1 MSLIDR
7 GDYSIYG
14 VKKVK
19 SVSSFIKMHAL
30 KSAKSRS
37 VIMKADST
45 TLLNFIK
52 DNQKNQFVIPIYQRL
67 YSWEKEQCKE
77 LWDDIIKIGGDDKMD
92 GHFIG
97 SILYMLD
104 SITHSNNTL
113 LIIDGQQRLTT
124 ITLLLTALRDHLNDE
139 DEFLKKFSYQKIE
152 NDYLINSDKDGD
164 KKFRLILSESDKDT
178 LLYLI
183 DKDRRKPSELSSKIV
198 ENFKLFEEWV
208 SKNTNK
214 LETIFKGLDKLMIVE
229 IALEKGKDDPQ
240 LIFESMN
247 SKGIELTQTDL
258 IRNYIVM
265 ETEIEKQEGF
275 YNKYWGAMEEE
286 FKQNKKWF
294 DRFVRH
300 YLTIKTREIPNVNK
314 VYAALKDY
322 WQKEGIGIEDL
333 LKDLQKYCGYFCQ
346 IVFKKEADKDLN
358 KALGFLVDLEMDVI
372 YPLLLELYSDYK
384 GGVLS
389 KADFI
394 PIIALIE
401 SYICRR
407 AVCGLGTNSLNKV
420 FPSFTRY
427 IQKDEYFKSLKAHFG
442 YLTEQQRFPNND
454 EFKDRFITIN
464 FYKFQKNGYF
474 FERLENFDTKEPVN
488 TKGLTVEHIMPQTLT
503 EDTEDTEEWKRDL
516 GENFQEIHDKY
527 LHTIGNLTL
536 TGYNPEY
543 SNKSFQEKQGMEK
556 GFKDSPLRLNQ
567 DLKDLES
574 FGEEEIKK
582 RANDL
587 VDLALKIWT
596 YPKLDAETLEKYKP
610 KKDKKEKKVYD
621 LSSYKFGSH
630 SRELFDIL
638 SKKIKALDE
647 RITENFNQDY
657 ISYKFGKNFVD
668 IVVQSK
674 DLKLY
679 LNMKFNELQ
688 DEKNLARDM
697 TNKGH
702 LGNGNI
708 EVKLET
714 KENIPYC
721 LGLIKQAL
729 EKQMGGRN
737 RQ

>member
-1 MSLIDR
+1 MEA
-7 GDYSIYG
+7 Y
-14 VKKVK
+14 
-19 SVSSFIKMHAL
+19 A
-30 KSAKSRS
+30 
-37 VIMKADST
+37 T
-45 TLLNFIK
+45 TLLKFIK

-67 YSWEKEQCKE
+67 YSWEKEQCKQ
-77 LWDDIIKIGGDDKMD
+77 LWDDIIKIGGNDKMN

-97 SILYMLD
+97 SILYVLD
-104 SITHSNNTL
+104 GIKHSNNAL

-124 ITLLLTALRDHLNDE
+124 ITLLFIALRNHLSDE
-139 DEFLKKFSYQKIE
+139 VKRKEIE
-152 NDYLINSDKDGD
+152 SYLINSDKDGD

-178 LLYLI
+178 LLSLI
-183 DKDRRKPSELSSKIV
+183 DKNKRKPSEPSVKIV
-198 ENFKLFEEWV
+198 ENFELFKKWISE
-208 SKNTNK
+208 NTDK
-214 LETIFKGLDKLMIVE
+214 LETILKGLEKLMIVE
-229 IALEKGKDDPQ
+229 IALTKKEDDPQ

-265 ETEIEKQEGF
+265 ETEVGKQEDF
-275 YNKYWGAMEEE
+275 YNQYWRAMEED
-286 FKQNKKWF
+286 FKQNETLFNK
-294 DRFVRH
+294 FVRH
-300 YLTIKTREIPNVNK
+300 YLTIKTREIPKLNK
-314 VYAALKDY
+314 VYVDLKDY
-322 WQKEGIGIEDL
+322 QQKEGIEIEDL

-372 YPLLLELYSDYK
+372 YPLLLELYSDYSN
-384 GGVLS
+384 GVLS
-389 KADFI
+389 KDDFRHS
-394 PIIALIE
+394 IALIE
-401 SYICRR
+401 SYLFRR

-420 FPSFTRY
+420 FPSFTKH

-442 YLTEQQRFPNND
+442 YLTNNQRFPNND
-454 EFKDRFITIN
+454 EFKNLFITID
-464 FYKFQKNGYF
+464 FYKKFKKKTKCF
-474 FERLENFDTKEPVN
+474 LERLENFGDTKESVN
-488 TKGLTVEHIMPQTLT
+488 TKGLTTEHIMPQKL
-503 EDTEDTEEWKRDL
+503 EEEWERDL

-567 DLKDLES
+567 GLRDLKS

-587 VDLALKIWT
+587 ADWALKIWT
-596 YPKLDAETLEKYKP
+596 YPNLDAETLEKYKP

-621 LSSYKFGSH
+621 LNSYKFSSH

-638 SKKIKALDE
+638 SKEIKALDE
-647 RITENFNQDY
+647 KIVENFNQDY
-657 ISYKFGKNFVD
+657 ISYKFSKNFVD
-668 IVVQSK
+668 IVVQTEN
-674 DLKLY
+674 LKLY

-702 LGNGNI
+702 LGNGDI

>member
-1 MSLIDR
+1 ME
-7 GDYSIYG
+7 
-14 VKKVK
+14 
-19 SVSSFIKMHAL
+19 
-30 KSAKSRS
+30 
-37 VIMKADST
+37 ADAT
-45 TLLNFIK
+45 TLLNFIRES
-52 DNQKNQFVIPIYQRL
+52 QTNQFVIPIYQRV
-67 YSWEKEQCKE
+67 YSWGKEQCE
-77 LWDDIIKIGGDDKMD
+77 QLWDDIIKIGGNDKMN

-97 SILYMLD
+97 SILYVQVD
-104 SITHSNNTL
+104 TTHSSPL

-124 ITLLLTALRDHLNDE
+124 ITLLFIALRNHSSDE
-139 DEFLKKFSYQKIE
+139 VKRKEKEIE
-152 NDYLINSDKDGD
+152 SYLINSDKDGD

-178 LLYLI
+178 LLSLI
-183 DKDRRKPSELSSKIV
+183 DKNKRKPSEPSSKIM
-198 ENFKLFEEWV
+198 ENFKLFEEWIR
-208 SKNTNK
+208 KNTDK
-214 LETIFKGLDKLMIVE
+214 LETIFKGLGKLMIVW
-229 IALEKGKDDPQ
+229 IALKKEKDDPQ

-265 ETEIEKQEGF
+265 ETEVKKQEDF
-275 YNKYWGAMEEE
+275 YNKYWRAMEEE

-300 YLTIKTREIPNVNK
+300 YLTIKTREIPNINK
-314 VYAALKDY
+314 VYVALKDY
-322 WQKEGIGIEDL
+322 RQKEGIGIEDL
-333 LKDLQKYCGYFCQ
+333 LKDLQKYCRYFCR
-346 IVFKKEADKDLN
+346 IVFKKEANKDLN

-384 GGVLS
+384 DGVLS
-389 KADFI
+389 KQDFI
-394 PIIALIE
+394 SIIYLTE

-407 AVCGLGTNSLNKV
+407 AVCRLGTNSLNKV
-420 FPSFTRY
+420 FPSFTKH
-427 IQKDEYFKSLKAHFG
+427 IQKDEYFKSLKVHFG
-442 YLTEQQRFPNND
+442 SLTNNQRFPDDD
-454 EFKDRFITIN
+454 EFKNLFITIN
-464 FYKFQKNGYF
+464 FYNLKEKFREYL
-474 FERLENFDTKEPVN
+474 FERLENFDTKEPIN
-488 TKGLTVEHIMPQTLT
+488 TKGLTTEHIMPQKL
-503 EDTEDTEEWKRDL
+503 EEEWERDL
-516 GENFQEIHDKY
+516 GQDHERIHTQY

-536 TGYNPEY
+536 TGYNSKY
-543 SNKSFQEKQGMEK
+543 RNKSFQEKRDMEK

-567 DLKDLES
+567 GLRDLES

-587 VDLALKIWT
+587 ADLALKIWT

-610 KKDKKEKKVYD
+610 KKDKKENKVYD

-638 SKKIKALDE
+638 RKGIKALDE
-647 RITENFNQDY
+647 KIVENFNQDY
-657 ISYKFGKNFVD
+657 ISYKFSKNFVD
-668 IVVQSK
+668 IVVQTK

-688 DEKNLARDM
+688 DEKNLAKKA
-697 TNKGH
+697 KGNY
-702 LGNGNI
+702 GNGNI

-737 RQ
+737 R

>member
-1 MSLIDR
+1 ME
-7 GDYSIYG
+7 
-14 VKKVK
+14 
-19 SVSSFIKMHAL
+19 
-30 KSAKSRS
+30 AK
-37 VIMKADST
+37 AT
-45 TLLNFIK
+45 TLLRFFEE
-52 DNQKNQFVIPIYQRL
+52 NQNNQFVIPIYQRL
-67 YSWEKEQCKE
+67 YSWEKEQCE
-77 LWDDIIKIGGDDKMD
+77 QLWDDIIKIGGNDKMN

-97 SILYMLD
+97 SILYVLNR
-104 SITHSNNTL
+104 ITHSNNAL

-124 ITLLLTALRDHLNDE
+124 ITLLLTALRNHLSDKVKRKE
-139 DEFLKKFSYQKIE
+139 IE
-152 NDYLINSDKDGD
+152 NHYLINSDKDGD

-183 DKDRRKPSELSSKIV
+183 DKDRRKPSEPSSKIV
-198 ENFKLFEEWV
+198 ENFKLFEEWIR
-208 SKNTNK
+208 KNTDK
-214 LETIFKGLDKLMIVE
+214 LETIFKGLEKLMIVE
-229 IALEKGKDDPQ
+229 IALEKEKDDPQ

-258 IRNYIVM
+258 IRNYIIM
-265 ETEIEKQEGF
+265 ETEAEKQESF
-275 YNKYWGAMEEE
+275 YNKYWRAMEED
-286 FKQNKKWF
+286 FKPNEKWF

-300 YLTIKTREIPNVNK
+300 YLTIKTREIPNINK
-314 VYAALKDY
+314 VYAGFKDY
-322 WQKEGIGIEDL
+322 QQKERIGIEDL

-372 YPLLLELYSDYK
+372 YPLLLELYSDYSD
-384 GGVLS
+384 GVLS
-389 KADFI
+389 KDDFRCS
-394 PIIALIE
+394 IALIE

-420 FPSFTRY
+420 FPSFTKH
-427 IQKDEYFKSLKAHFG
+427 IQKDEYFKSLEAHFS
-442 YLTEQQRFPNND
+442 YLTEKQRFPNND
-454 EFKDRFITIN
+454 EFRNLFITID
-464 FYKFQKNGYF
+464 FYKFKKREYF
-474 FERLENFDTKEPVN
+474 LERLENFDTKEPVD
-488 TKGLTVEHIMPQTLT
+488 TQKCTTEHIMPQKLT
-503 EDTEDTEEWKRDL
+503 KKEWERDL

-536 TGYNPEY
+536 TGYNDKY

-556 GFKDSPLRLNQ
+556 GFKDSPLRLNWG
-567 DLKDLES
+567 LRDLES

-587 VDLALKIWT
+587 ADLALKIWT
-596 YPKLDAETLEKYKP
+596 YPKLNAETLEKYKP

-621 LSSYKFGSH
+621 LNSYKFGSH

-638 SKKIKALDE
+638 SKEIKALDE
-647 RITENFNQDY
+647 KIAEKFNQDY
-657 ISYKFGKNFVD
+657 ISYKFSKNFVD
-668 IVVQSK
+668 IVVQTK

-702 LGNGNI
+702 LGNGDI

>member
-1 MSLIDR
+1 M
-7 GDYSIYG
+7 
-14 VKKVK
+14 
-19 SVSSFIKMHAL
+19 
-30 KSAKSRS
+30 
-37 VIMKADST
+37 
-45 TLLNFIK
+45 
-52 DNQKNQFVIPIYQRL
+52 
-67 YSWEKEQCKE
+67 
-77 LWDDIIKIGGDDKMD
+77 WDDIIKVGGDDKMD

-97 SILYMLD
+97 SILYVLD
-104 SITHSNNTL
+104 GITHSDNTL

-124 ITLLLTALRDHLNDE
+124 ITLLFIALRNHLSDEVKRKEIEDH
-139 DEFLKKFSYQKIE
+139 
-152 NDYLINSDKDGD
+152 YLINSGKDGD

-183 DKDRRKPSELSSKIV
+183 DKDRRKPSEPSLKIV
-198 ENFKLFEEWV
+198 ENFKLFEEWIR
-208 SKNTNK
+208 KNTDK
-214 LETIFKGLDKLMIVE
+214 LETIFKGLEKLMIVE

-247 SKGIELTQTDL
+247 SKGMELAQTDL

-265 ETEIEKQEGF
+265 EIEIEKQEGF
-275 YNKYWGAMEEE
+275 YNKYWRAIEEE

-300 YLTIKTREIPNVNK
+300 YLTIKIRDIPNINK
-314 VYAALKDY
+314 VYVALKDY
-322 WQKEGIGIEDL
+322 RQKEGIGIENL

-346 IVFKKEADKDLN
+346 IVSKKEADKDLN

-372 YPLLLELYSDYK
+372 YPLLLELYSDYSD
-384 GGVLS
+384 GVLS

-394 PIIALIE
+394 PIITLIE

-407 AVCGLGTNSLNKV
+407 AVCGIPPNGLNK
-420 FPSFTRY
+420 FFASFTKH

-442 YLTEQQRFPNND
+442 YLTEKQRFPNND
-454 EFKDRFITIN
+454 EFKDRFITID
-464 FYKFQKNGYF
+464 FYNFQKREYF
-474 FERLENFDTKEPVN
+474 FERLENFDRKERVY
-488 TKGLTVEHIMPQTLT
+488 THEYTTEHIMPQHL
-503 EDTEDTEEWKRDL
+503 TEEWERDL
-516 GENFQEIHDKY
+516 GENFQEIHNKY

-536 TGYNPEY
+536 TGYNNEY
-543 SNKSFQEKQGMEK
+543 NNKFFQEKQGMEK

-567 DLKDLES
+567 GLRDLES

-582 RANDL
+582 RANNLADW
-587 VDLALKIWT
+587 ALKIWT
-596 YPKLDAETLEKYKP
+596 YPNLDAETLEKYKP
-610 KKDKKEKKVYD
+610 KKENKPKKEKKVYD
-621 LSSYKFGSH
+621 LNSYNFGSN

-638 SKKIKALDE
+638 SKEIKALDE
-647 RITENFNQDY
+647 RITEKFNQDY
-657 ISYKFGKNFVD
+657 ISYIFDKNFVD
-668 IVVQSK
+668 IVVQTK

-702 LGNGNI
+702 LGNGDI

>member
-1 MSLIDR
+1 MEA
-7 GDYSIYG
+7 Y
-14 VKKVK
+14 
-19 SVSSFIKMHAL
+19 A
-30 KSAKSRS
+30 
-37 VIMKADST
+37 T

-52 DNQKNQFVIPIYQRL
+52 DNQKNQLVIPIYQRL
-67 YSWEKEQCKE
+67 YSWEKEQCKQ
-77 LWDDIIKIGGDDKMD
+77 LWDDIIKIGGNDKMD

-97 SILYMLD
+97 SILYVLD
-104 SITHSNNTL
+104 RITHSNNAL

-124 ITLLLTALRDHLNDE
+124 ITLLLIALRDHLSDE
-139 DEFLKKFSYQKIE
+139 VKRKEIE
-152 NDYLINSDKDGD
+152 DHYLINSDKDSD

-178 LLYLI
+178 LLSLI
-183 DKDRRKPSELSSKIV
+183 DKDRRKPSEPSSKIV

-208 SKNTNK
+208 SNTDK

-247 SKGIELTQTDL
+247 SKGIELAQTDL

-275 YNKYWGAMEEE
+275 YNKYWRAMEEE
-286 FKQNKKWF
+286 FKQNEKQNKKLF

-300 YLTIKTREIPNVNK
+300 YLTIKTRIHNINK

-322 WQKEGIGIEDL
+322 RQKEGIGIEDL

-358 KALGFLVDLEMDVI
+358 KALGFLVDLKMDVI
-372 YPLLLELYSDYK
+372 YPLLLELYSDYSD
-384 GGVLS
+384 GVLS
-389 KADFI
+389 KDDFI

-407 AVCGLGTNSLNKV
+407 AVCGIPPNGLNK
-420 FPSFTRY
+420 FFASFTRY

-442 YLTEQQRFPNND
+442 YLTEKQRFPNND
-454 EFKDRFITIN
+454 EFKNLFIKID
-464 FYKFQKNGYF
+464 FYNFQKKKYF

-488 TKGLTVEHIMPQTLT
+488 TQECTIEHIMPQTL
-503 EDTEDTEEWKRDL
+503 TEEWKRDL

-536 TGYNPEY
+536 TGYNSEY
-543 SNKSFQEKQGMEK
+543 SNKSFQEKRCMEG

-567 DLKDLES
+567 GLRDLES
-574 FGEEEIKK
+574 FGEEGVKK

-621 LSSYKFGSH
+621 LNSYKFGSH

-638 SKKIKALDE
+638 SKEIKALDE
-647 RITENFNQDY
+647 KIVEKFNQDY
-657 ISYKFGKNFVD
+657 ISYKFNKNFVN
-668 IVVQSK
+668 IVVQTK

-702 LGNGNI
+702 SGNGDI

-721 LGLIKQAL
+721 LRLIKQAL

>member
-1 MSLIDR
+1 MEA
-7 GDYSIYG
+7 Y
-14 VKKVK
+14 
-19 SVSSFIKMHAL
+19 A
-30 KSAKSRS
+30 
-37 VIMKADST
+37 T

-52 DNQKNQFVIPIYQRL
+52 VNQKNQLVIPIYQRL
-67 YSWEKEQCKE
+67 YSWEKEQCKQ
-77 LWDDIIKIGGDDKMD
+77 LWDDIVKTGGSDQIE

-97 SILYMLD
+97 SILYVLD
-104 SITHSNNTL
+104 GITHSNNAL

-124 ITLLLTALRDHLNDE
+124 ITLLLTALRDHWSDKRKE
-139 DEFLKKFSYQKIE
+139 IE
-152 NDYLINSDKDGD
+152 NHYLINSNKDGD
-164 KKFRLILSESDKDT
+164 EKFRLILSESDKDT
-178 LLYLI
+178 LLSLI
-183 DKDRRKPSELSSKIV
+183 DKDRRKPSEPSLKIV
-198 ENFKLFEEWV
+198 ENFKLFEEWIR
-208 SKNTNK
+208 KNTNQ
-214 LETIFKGLDKLMIVE
+214 LETIFKGLDKLMIVV

-265 ETEIEKQEGF
+265 ETETEKQESF
-275 YNKYWGAMEEE
+275 YNKYWRAMEED
-286 FKQNKKWF
+286 FKQNKKLF

-300 YLTIKTREIPNVNK
+300 YLTIKTKTPNTNK
-314 VYAALKDY
+314 VYVAFKDY
-322 WQKEGIGIEDL
+322 RQKEGIGIEDL

-346 IVFKKEADKDLN
+346 IVFKKETDKDLN
-358 KALGFLVDLEMDVI
+358 KALGFLVDLEMDVV

-401 SYICRR
+401 SYICKR

-420 FPSFTRY
+420 FPSFTKH
-427 IQKDEYFKSLKAHFG
+427 IQKDEYFKSLKVHFG
-442 YLTEQQRFPNND
+442 YLTEKQRFPNND
-454 EFKDRFITIN
+454 EFKDCFITID
-464 FYKFQKNGYF
+464 FYNLKEKKYF
-474 FERLENFDTKEPVN
+474 FERLENDTKEPVN
-488 TKGLTVEHIMPQTLT
+488 TKECTIEHIMPQTL
-503 EDTEDTEEWKRDL
+503 TEEWKRDL
-516 GENFQEIHDKY
+516 GENFQAIYDKY

-543 SNKSFQEKQGMEK
+543 SNRSFQEKQGMEK
-556 GFKDSPLRLNQ
+556 GFKNSPLRLNQ
-567 DLKDLES
+567 GLRGLES
-574 FGEEEIKK
+574 FGEKEIEK

-587 VDLALKIWT
+587 ADLALKIWT
-596 YPKLDAETLEKYKP
+596 YPNLDAETQKYEP

-621 LSSYKFGSH
+621 LSSYKFGSN

-638 SKKIKALDE
+638 SKEIKALDE
-647 RITENFNQDY
+647 RITESFMKAY
-657 ISYKFGKNFVD
+657 IAYKFKTNFVD
-668 IVVQSK
+668 IVVQTK

-688 DEKNLARDM
+688 DEKNLASDA

-702 LGNGNI
+702 SGNGDI
-708 EVKLET
+708 EVKLEI

-737 RQ
+737 KQ

>member
-1 MSLIDR
+1 
-7 GDYSIYG
+7 
-14 VKKVK
+14 
-19 SVSSFIKMHAL
+19 
-30 KSAKSRS
+30 
-37 VIMKADST
+37 
-45 TLLNFIK
+45 
-52 DNQKNQFVIPIYQRL
+52 
-67 YSWEKEQCKE
+67 
-77 LWDDIIKIGGDDKMD
+77 MD

-97 SILYMLD
+97 SILYVLD
-104 SITHSNNTL
+104 GITHSDNAL

-124 ITLLLTALRDHLNDE
+124 ITLLLTALRNHLSDE
-139 DEFLKKFSYQKIE
+139 DEFLKKFSCQKIQ
-152 NDYLINSDKDGD
+152 NHYLINSDKDGD

-178 LLYLI
+178 LLSLI
-183 DKDRRKPSELSSKIV
+183 DKDRRKPSEPSLKIV
-198 ENFKLFEEWV
+198 ENFKLFEEWI
-208 SKNTNK
+208 SKNTNQ
-214 LETIFKGLDKLMIVE
+214 LETIFKGLEKLMIVE

-247 SKGIELTQTDL
+247 SKGMELAQTDL
-258 IRNYIVM
+258 IRNYVVM

-275 YNKYWGAMEEE
+275 YNKYWRAMEKN

-300 YLTIKTREIPNVNK
+300 YLTIKTREIPNTSK
-314 VYAALKDY
+314 VYVAFKDY
-322 WQKEGIGIEDL
+322 RQKEGIGIEDL
-333 LKDLQKYCGYFCQ
+333 LKDLQKYCGYFCR

-358 KALGFLVDLEMDVI
+358 KALDFLVDLEMDVI
-372 YPLLLELYSDYK
+372 YPLLLELYSDYSD
-384 GGVLS
+384 GVLS
-389 KADFI
+389 KDDFRRS
-394 PIIALIE
+394 IALIE
-401 SYICRR
+401 SYLCRR
-407 AVCGLGTNSLNKV
+407 KVCGLGTNSLNKV
-420 FPSFTRY
+420 FPSFARH

-442 YLTEQQRFPNND
+442 SLTEKQRFPNND
-454 EFKDRFITIN
+454 EFKNLFITID
-464 FYKFQKNGYF
+464 FYKFKKREYF
-474 FERLENFDTKEPVN
+474 FERLENFDTNEPVN
-488 TKGLTVEHIMPQTLT
+488 TKGLTTEHIMPQTLT
-503 EDTEDTEEWKRDL
+503 EELKRDL
-516 GENFQEIHDKY
+516 GENFQAIHDKY

-543 SNKSFQEKQGMEK
+543 GNNSFQKKQGMEK

-567 DLKDLES
+567 GLRDLES

-587 VDLALKIWT
+587 ADLALKIWT
-596 YPKLDAETLEKYKP
+596 YPNLNAETLEKYKP

-638 SKKIKALDE
+638 SKGIKDLDE
-647 RITENFNQDY
+647 KIVENFNQDY

-668 IVVQSK
+668 IVVQTK

-688 DEKNLARDM
+688 DEKDLARDM

-729 EKQMGGRN
+729 EKQVGGRN

>member
-1 MSLIDR
+1 ME
-7 GDYSIYG
+7 
-14 VKKVK
+14 
-19 SVSSFIKMHAL
+19 
-30 KSAKSRS
+30 AK
-37 VIMKADST
+37 AT

-52 DNQKNQFVIPIYQRL
+52 ENQKNQLIIPIYQRL
-67 YSWEKEQCKE
+67 YSWEKEQCKQ

-97 SILYMLD
+97 SILYVRD
-104 SITHSNNTL
+104 GITHSDNTL

-124 ITLLLTALRDHLNDE
+124 ITLLLIALRDRLNDE
-139 DEFLKKFSYQKIE
+139 VKRKEIE
-152 NDYLINSDKDGD
+152 DHYLINSDKDSD

-178 LLYLI
+178 LLSLI
-183 DKDRRKPSELSSKIV
+183 DKNKRKPSELSLKIM
-198 ENFKLFEEWV
+198 ENFKFFEEWV
-208 SKNTNK
+208 SNTDK
-214 LETIFKGLDKLMIVE
+214 LETIFKGLEKLTIVW
-229 IALEKGKDDPQ
+229 ISLEKKDDPQ
-240 LIFESMN
+240 LVFESMN
-247 SKGIELTQTDL
+247 SKGMELAQTDL

-275 YNKYWGAMEEE
+275 YNKYWRAMEEE

-300 YLTIKTREIPNVNK
+300 YLTIKTREISNINK
-314 VYAALKDY
+314 VYVALKDY
-322 WQKEGIGIEDL
+322 RQKEGIGIEDL

-346 IVFKKEADKDLN
+346 IAFKKETDKDLN
-358 KALGFLVDLEMDVI
+358 KALGFLVDLEMDVV
-372 YPLLLELYSDYK
+372 YPLLLELYSDYSD
-384 GGVLS
+384 GVLS
-389 KADFI
+389 KDDFRCS
-394 PIIALIE
+394 IALIE

-420 FPSFTRY
+420 FPSFTKH
-427 IQKDEYFKSLKAHFG
+427 IQKDEYFKSLEAHFG
-442 YLTEQQRFPNND
+442 YLTNNQRFPNND
-454 EFKDRFITIN
+454 EFKNLFITID
-464 FYKFQKNGYF
+464 FYHFKKNRYF
-474 FERLENFDTKEPVN
+474 FERLEKFDTKEPVD
-488 TKGLTVEHIMPQTLT
+488 TEKCTTEHIMPQKLM
-503 EDTEDTEEWKRDL
+503 DEWERDL
-516 GENFQEIHDKY
+516 GENFQAIHDKY

-536 TGYNPEY
+536 TGYNQEY
-543 SNKSFQEKQGMEK
+543 INNSFQEKRDMEK

-567 DLKDLES
+567 GLRDLES

-587 VDLALKIWT
+587 ADLALKIWI
-596 YPKLDAETLEKYKP
+596 YPKLDAETLEKYKS
-610 KKDKKEKKVYD
+610 KKEKKVYD

-638 SKKIKALDE
+638 NKEIKALDE
-647 RITENFNQDY
+647 KIVENFNQDY
-657 ISYKFGKNFVD
+657 ISYKFSKNFVD
-668 IVVQSK
+668 IVVQTK

-697 TNKGH
+697 TNIGH
-702 LGNGNI
+702 LGNGKI

-721 LGLIKQAL
+721 LELIKQAL
-729 EKQMGGRN
+729 EKQMGGRS

>member
-1 MSLIDR
+1 
-7 GDYSIYG
+7 
-14 VKKVK
+14 
-19 SVSSFIKMHAL
+19 
-30 KSAKSRS
+30 
-37 VIMKADST
+37 MKADAT
-45 TLLNFIK
+45 PLLKFIK
-52 DNQKNQFVIPIYQRL
+52 DNKENQLVIPIYQRV

-97 SILYMLD
+97 SILYVLD
-104 SITHSNNTL
+104 GFTHSDNAL

-124 ITLLLTALRDHLNDE
+124 ITLLLTALRDHWSDKRKEIE
-139 DEFLKKFSYQKIE
+139 DH
-152 NDYLINSDKDGD
+152 YLINSDKDGD
-164 KKFRLILSESDKDT
+164 KKFRLILSDSDKDT
-178 LLYLI
+178 LLSLI
-183 DKDRRKPSELSSKIV
+183 DKDKRKPSEPSSKIV
-198 ENFKLFEEWV
+198 ENFKFFEKWIR
-208 SKNTNK
+208 KNTGK
-214 LETIFKGLDKLMIVE
+214 LETIFKGLEKFMIVY
-229 IALEKGKDDPQ
+229 IALKKGKDDPQ
-240 LIFESMN
+240 LIFENMN
-247 SKGIELTQTDL
+247 SKGMELAQTDL

-265 ETEIEKQEGF
+265 ETEVEKQEGF
-275 YNKYWGAMEEE
+275 YNKYWRAMEEKFE
-286 FKQNKKWF
+286 QSKRGDLFNK
-294 DRFVRH
+294 FVRH
-300 YLTIKTREIPNVNK
+300 YLTIKTREIPNINK
-314 VYAALKDY
+314 VYVALKDY
-322 WQKEGIGIEDL
+322 RQERGIETEVL
-333 LKDLQKYCGYFCQ
+333 LQDLQKYCGYFCQ
-346 IVFKKEADKDLN
+346 IVFKKEDDKDLK

-372 YPLLLELYSDYK
+372 YPLLLELYSDYSD
-384 GGVLS
+384 GVLS

-407 AVCGLGTNSLNKV
+407 AVCGLGANSLNKV
-420 FPSFTRY
+420 FPSFTKH
-427 IQKDEYFKSLKAHFG
+427 IQKNEYFKSLKAHFG
-442 YLTEQQRFPNND
+442 YLTEKQRFPNNN
-454 EFKDRFITIN
+454 EFKDCFITID
-464 FYKFQKNGYF
+464 FYKFQKKEYF

-488 TKGLTVEHIMPQTLT
+488 TKECTIEHIMPQTLT
-503 EDTEDTEEWKRDL
+503 EEWKKDL
-516 GENFQEIHDKY
+516 GQDHERIHTQY

-536 TGYNPEY
+536 TGYNKEY
-543 SNKSFQEKQGMEK
+543 SNNSFQEKRDMEK

-567 DLKDLES
+567 SLRDLES

-587 VDLALKIWT
+587 ADLALKIWT

-638 SKKIKALDE
+638 SKEIKALDE
-647 RITENFNQDY
+647 KIVENFNQDY
-657 ISYKFGKNFVD
+657 ISYRFGKNFVD
-668 IVVQSK
+668 IVVQNK

-702 LGNGNI
+702 LGNGDI
-708 EVKLET
+708 EVKLEI

>member
-1 MSLIDR
+1 
-7 GDYSIYG
+7 
-14 VKKVK
+14 
-19 SVSSFIKMHAL
+19 
-30 KSAKSRS
+30 
-37 VIMKADST
+37 MKADAT
-45 TLLNFIK
+45 PLLKFFE
-52 DNQKNQFVIPIYQRL
+52 KNQNNQLVIPIYQRV

-97 SILYMLD
+97 SILYVLD
-104 SITHSNNTL
+104 GFTHSDNTL

-124 ITLLLTALRDHLNDE
+124 ITLLLTALRDHWSDKRKEIE
-139 DEFLKKFSYQKIE
+139 D
-152 NDYLINSDKDGD
+152 DYLINSDKDGD

-178 LLYLI
+178 LLSLI
-183 DKDRRKPSELSSKIV
+183 DKDKRKPSKPSSKIV

-208 SKNTNK
+208 SNTNK
-214 LETIFKGLDKLMIVE
+214 LETIFKGLEKLMIVY

-265 ETEIEKQEGF
+265 ETEVEKQESF
-275 YNKYWGAMEEE
+275 YSKYWRAMEEE
-286 FKQNKKWF
+286 FEQNKKWF

-300 YLTIKTREIPNVNK
+300 YLTIKTREIPNINK
-314 VYAALKDY
+314 VYVALKDY
-322 WQKEGIGIEDL
+322 QQKEGIGIEDL

-346 IVFKKEADKDLN
+346 IVFKKEADKNLN
-358 KALGFLVDLEMDVI
+358 KALGFLVDLEMDVV
-372 YPLLLELYSDYK
+372 YPLLLELYSDYSD
-384 GGVLS
+384 GVLS

-407 AVCGLGTNSLNKV
+407 AVCGIPPNGLNK
-420 FPSFTRY
+420 FFASFTKH
-427 IQKDEYFKSLKAHFG
+427 IQKNEYFESLKAHFG
-442 YLTEQQRFPNND
+442 YLTEKQRFPNND
-454 EFKDRFITIN
+454 EFKDLFITID
-464 FYKFQKNGYF
+464 FYNLKEKKYF
-474 FERLENFDTKEPVN
+474 FERLENFNTKEPVN
-488 TKGLTVEHIMPQTLT
+488 TQECTIEHIMPQTLNL
-503 EDTEDTEEWKRDL
+503 EWERDL
-516 GENFQEIHDKY
+516 GENFQAIHDKY

-536 TGYNPEY
+536 TGYNQKY
-543 SNKSFQEKQGMEK
+543 SNKSFQEKRDMEK
-556 GFKDSPLRLNQ
+556 GFKQSPLKLNQ
-567 DLKDLES
+567 SLKES
-574 FGEEEIKK
+574 FGEEVIKK

-587 VDLALKIWT
+587 ADWALKIWT
-596 YPKLDAETLEKYKP
+596 YPNLNAETLEKYKP
-610 KKDKKEKKVYD
+610 KKDKKEKKAYD

-638 SKKIKALDE
+638 SKEIKALDE
-647 RITENFNQDY
+647 KIVENFNQDY
-657 ISYKFGKNFVD
+657 ISYKFDKNFVD
-668 IVVQSK
+668 IVVQTR

-702 LGNGNI
+702 LGNGDI

-737 RQ
+737 GQ

>member
-1 MSLIDR
+1 ME
-7 GDYSIYG
+7 
-14 VKKVK
+14 
-19 SVSSFIKMHAL
+19 
-30 KSAKSRS
+30 
-37 VIMKADST
+37 ADAT

-52 DNQKNQFVIPIYQRL
+52 DNQKNQLVIPIYQRV
-67 YSWEKEQCKE
+67 YSWDKEQCKE

-92 GHFIG
+92 RHFIG
-97 SILYMLD
+97 SILYVLD
-104 SITHSNNTL
+104 NITHSNNTL

-124 ITLLLTALRDHLNDE
+124 ITLLLTALRDHLSDE
-139 DEFLKKFSYQKIE
+139 IKRKEIE
-152 NDYLINSDKDGD
+152 DHYLINSDKDGD

-183 DKDRRKPSELSSKIV
+183 DKDRRKPSEPSSKIM

-208 SKNTNK
+208 SNTNQ
-214 LETIFKGLDKLMIVE
+214 LETIFKGLEKLMIVE

-275 YNKYWGAMEEE
+275 YNKYWRAMEEE
-286 FKQNKKWF
+286 FKQNKKLF

-300 YLTIKTREIPNVNK
+300 YLTIKTKIPNINK
-314 VYAALKDY
+314 VYVALKDY
-322 WQKEGIGIEDL
+322 RQKEGIGIEDL
-333 LKDLQKYCGYFCQ
+333 LKDLQKYCKYFCR
-346 IVFKKEADKDLN
+346 IVFKKERDKDLN
-358 KALGFLVDLEMDVI
+358 KALSFLVDLEMDVI
-372 YPLLLELYSDYK
+372 YPLLLELYNDYSDK
-384 GGVLS
+384 VLS
-389 KADFI
+389 KDDFRRS
-394 PIIALIE
+394 IALIE

-420 FPSFTRY
+420 FPSFTKH
-427 IQKDEYFKSLKAHFG
+427 IQKDEYFKSLKAYFG
-442 YLTEQQRFPNND
+442 SLTEKQRFPNND
-454 EFKDRFITIN
+454 EFKKLFITKK
-464 FYKFQKNGYF
+464 FYGSNKIEYIL
-474 FERLENFDTKEPVN
+474 ERLENFERNERVYTHEY
-488 TKGLTVEHIMPQTLT
+488 TIEHIIPKKL
-503 EDTEDTEEWKRDL
+503 TEEWEKDL
-516 GENFQEIHDKY
+516 GENFQAIHDKY

-536 TGYNPEY
+536 TGYNSEY

-556 GFKDSPLRLNQ
+556 GFKNSPLKLNQ
-567 DLKDLES
+567 SLKDLES
-574 FGEEEIKK
+574 FGEKEIKK

-587 VDLALKIWT
+587 VDWALKIWT

-621 LSSYKFGSH
+621 LSSYKFSSH

-638 SKKIKALDE
+638 SKEIKALDE
-647 RITENFNQDY
+647 RITESFMKAY
-657 ISYKFGKNFVD
+657 ITYKFKTNFVD
-668 IVVQSK
+668 IVVQTK

-679 LNMKFNELQ
+679 LDMKFNELQ
-688 DEKNLARDM
+688 DEKDLARDM

>member
-1 MSLIDR
+1 ME
-7 GDYSIYG
+7 
-14 VKKVK
+14 
-19 SVSSFIKMHAL
+19 
-30 KSAKSRS
+30 
-37 VIMKADST
+37 ADAT

-52 DNQKNQFVIPIYQRL
+52 DNQKNQLVIPIYQRL
-67 YSWEKEQCKE
+67 YSWEKEQCKQ

-97 SILYMLD
+97 SILYVLD
-104 SITHSNNTL
+104 RITHSNNAL

-124 ITLLLTALRDHLNDE
+124 ITLLLTALRNHLSDEVRRKEIEDH
-139 DEFLKKFSYQKIE
+139 
-152 NDYLINSDKDGD
+152 YLINSDKDGD

-178 LLYLI
+178 LLSLI
-183 DKDRRKPSELSSKIV
+183 DKDKRKPSEPSSKIV
-198 ENFKLFEEWV
+198 ENFKLFEEWIR
-208 SKNTNK
+208 KNTDE
-214 LETIFKGLDKLMIVE
+214 LETIFKGLEKLMIVE

-275 YNKYWGAMEEE
+275 YNKYWRAMEED
-286 FKQNKKWF
+286 FKQNEKLF

-300 YLTIKTREIPNVNK
+300 YLTIKTRDTPNINK
-314 VYAALKDY
+314 VYVAFKDY
-322 WQKEGIGIEDL
+322 RQKEGIGIEDL
-333 LKDLQKYCGYFCQ
+333 LKDLQKYCGYFCR

-372 YPLLLELYSDYK
+372 YPLLLELYSDYSD
-384 GGVLS
+384 GVLS

-394 PIIALIE
+394 PIITLIE

-420 FPSFTRY
+420 FPSFTKH
-427 IQKDEYFKSLKAHFG
+427 IQKDEYFKSLEAHFG
-442 YLTEQQRFPNND
+442 YLTEKQRFPNND
-454 EFKDRFITIN
+454 EFKDCFITID
-464 FYKFQKNGYF
+464 FYKFKKREYF
-474 FERLENFDTKEPVN
+474 FERLENFKRKERVY
-488 TKGLTVEHIMPQTLT
+488 THEYTTEHIMPQTLT
-503 EDTEDTEEWKRDL
+503 AEEWKKDL

-536 TGYNPEY
+536 TGYNFEY
-543 SNKSFQEKQGMEK
+543 SNKSFQEKRDMEK

-567 DLKDLES
+567 GLRDLES

-587 VDLALKIWT
+587 ADLALKIWT

-610 KKDKKEKKVYD
+610 KKEKKVYD
-621 LSSYKFGSH
+621 LSSYNFGSH

-638 SKKIKALDE
+638 RKEIKALDE
-647 RITENFNQDY
+647 ITEKFNQEY
-657 ISYKFGKNFVD
+657 ISYKFDKNFVD
-668 IVVQSK
+668 IVVQTK

-702 LGNGNI
+702 LGNGDI

-721 LGLIKQAL
+721 LGLIKQVL

-737 RQ
+737 RR

>member
-19 SVSSFIKMHAL
+19 SVSSFIKMHAV
-30 KSAKSRS
+30 KPTKSRS
-37 VIMKADST
+37 VIMEAYAT
-45 TLLNFIK
+45 PLLEFIK
-52 DNQKNQFVIPIYQRL
+52 DDQNDQFVIPIYQRL
-67 YSWEKEQCKE
+67 YSWGKEQCKQ
-77 LWDDIIKIGGDDKMD
+77 LWDDIIKVGGNDKMD

-97 SILYMLD
+97 SILYVR
-104 SITHSNNTL
+104 ITHSNNA

-124 ITLLLTALRDHLNDE
+124 ITLLLTALRNHWSDKRKEIEDH
-139 DEFLKKFSYQKIE
+139 
-152 NDYLINSDKDGD
+152 YLINSNKDGD
-164 KKFRLILSESDKDT
+164 KKFRLILSEFDKDT

-183 DKDRRKPSELSSKIV
+183 DKNKRKPSEPSSKIV
-198 ENFKLFEEWV
+198 ENFKLFEKWV
-208 SKNTNK
+208 SNTNK
-214 LETIFKGLDKLMIVE
+214 LETIFKGLEKLMIVG
-229 IALEKGKDDPQ
+229 IGLKKGKDDPQ
-240 LIFESMN
+240 LVFESIN

-275 YNKYWGAMEEE
+275 YNKYWRAMEED

-300 YLTIKTREIPNVNK
+300 YLTIKTKDIPNINK
-314 VYAALKDY
+314 VYVALKDY
-322 WQKEGIGIEDL
+322 QQKERIGIEDL
-333 LKDLQKYCGYFCQ
+333 LKDLQKYCGYFCR

-372 YPLLLELYSDYK
+372 YPLLLELYSDYSD
-384 GGVLS
+384 GVLS
-389 KADFI
+389 KDDFI

-420 FPSFTRY
+420 FPSFTKR

-442 YLTEQQRFPNND
+442 SLTEKQRFPNND
-454 EFKDRFITIN
+454 EFKDCFITIDFN
-464 FYKFQKNGYF
+464 KFQKKEYF
-474 FERLENFDTKEPVN
+474 FERLENFDRKERVY
-488 TKGLTVEHIMPQTLT
+488 THEYTTEHIMPQEL
-503 EDTEDTEEWKRDL
+503 TEEWEKDL
-516 GENFQEIHDKY
+516 GQDHERIHTQY

-536 TGYNPEY
+536 TGYNSEY
-543 SNKSFQEKQGMEK
+543 SNKSFQEKRGMEK
-556 GFKDSPLRLNQ
+556 GFKNSPLRLNQ
-567 DLKDLES
+567 GLRDLES

-587 VDLALKIWT
+587 ANLALKIWT

-610 KKDKKEKKVYD
+610 KKDKKEKKDYD

-638 SKKIKALDE
+638 SKGIKFLDE

-657 ISYKFGKNFVD
+657 ISYKFDKNFVD
-668 IVVQSK
+668 IVVQTK

-702 LGNGNI
+702 LGNGDI
-708 EVKLET
+708 EVKLGT

>member
-19 SVSSFIKMHAL
+19 SASSFIKMHAV

-37 VIMKADST
+37 VIMKAKAT
-45 TLLNFIK
+45 PLLKFIK
-52 DNQKNQFVIPIYQRL
+52 DNQKNQLVIPIYQRV
-67 YSWEKEQCKE
+67 YSWEKEQCKQ
-77 LWDDIIKIGGDDKMD
+77 LWDDIIKIGGNDKMD

-97 SILYMLD
+97 SILYVLD
-104 SITHSNNTL
+104 GITHSDNAL

-139 DEFLKKFSYQKIE
+139 DEFLEKFSCQKIE
-152 NDYLINSDKDGD
+152 SDYLINSDKDGD

-178 LLYLI
+178 LLSLI
-183 DKDRRKPSELSSKIV
+183 DKNKRKPSEPSLKIV

-208 SKNTNK
+208 SNTNK
-214 LETIFKGLDKLMIVE
+214 LETIFKGLEKLMIVW
-229 IALEKGKDDPQ
+229 IALKKEKNDPQ

-258 IRNYIVM
+258 IRNYIIM

-275 YNKYWGAMEEE
+275 YNKYWRAMEED
-286 FKQNKKWF
+286 FKQNKKLF

-300 YLTIKTREIPNVNK
+300 YLTIKTREIPNINK
-314 VYAALKDY
+314 VYVALKDY
-322 WQKEGIGIEDL
+322 RQKEGIGMEDL
-333 LKDLQKYCGYFCQ
+333 LKDLQKYCGYFRR

-384 GGVLS
+384 GGVLF
-389 KADFI
+389 KDDFRHS
-394 PIIALIE
+394 IALIE

-420 FPSFTRY
+420 FSSFAKH
-427 IQKDEYFKSLKAHFG
+427 IQKDEYFESLKVHFG
-442 YLTEQQRFPNND
+442 SLTEKQRFPKND
-454 EFKDRFITIN
+454 EFKDCFITID
-464 FYKFQKNGYF
+464 FYKFQKREYF
-474 FERLENFDTKEPVN
+474 FERLENFDRKERVY
-488 TKGLTVEHIMPQTLT
+488 TQEYTIEHIMPQTLR
-503 EDTEDTEEWKRDL
+503 EEWERDL

-527 LHTIGNLTL
+527 LHTIGNLTK
-536 TGYNPEY
+536 TGYNSEY
-543 SNKSFQEKQGMEK
+543 RNNSFQEKQGMEK

-567 DLKDLES
+567 GLRDLES
-574 FGEEEIKK
+574 FGEEEIIK

-587 VDLALKIWT
+587 ADLALKIWT
-596 YPKLDAETLEKYKP
+596 YPNLNAETLEKYKP

-621 LSSYKFGSH
+621 LNSYKFGSH

-638 SKKIKALDE
+638 SKEIKALDE
-647 RITENFNQDY
+647 KILEKFNKMC
-657 ISYKFGKNFVD
+657 ISYKFDTNFVS
-668 IVVQSK
+668 IVP
-674 DLKLY
+674 LKNGGLNLY
-679 LNMKFNELQ
+679 LNMPFYELQ
-688 DEKNLARDM
+688 DEKNLAKKA
-697 TNKGH
+697 KGNY
-702 LGNGNI
+702 GNGDI

>member
-1 MSLIDR
+1 ME
-7 GDYSIYG
+7 
-14 VKKVK
+14 
-19 SVSSFIKMHAL
+19 
-30 KSAKSRS
+30 
-37 VIMKADST
+37 ADAT

-52 DNQKNQFVIPIYQRL
+52 DNQKNQLVIPIYQRV
-67 YSWEKEQCKE
+67 YSWEKEQCKQ
-77 LWDDIIKIGGDDKMD
+77 LWDDIIKIGGNDKMN

-97 SILYMLD
+97 SILYVLD
-104 SITHSNNTL
+104 SITHSDNTL

-124 ITLLLTALRDHLNDE
+124 ITLLLTALRDHWSDKRKEIE
-139 DEFLKKFSYQKIE
+139 DH
-152 NDYLINSDKDGD
+152 YLINSDKDSD
-164 KKFRLILSESDKDT
+164 KKFRLILSDSDKDT

-183 DKDRRKPSELSSKIV
+183 DKDRRKPSEPSSKIV

-208 SKNTNK
+208 SNTDK
-214 LETIFKGLDKLMIVE
+214 LETIFRGLEKLMIVE
-229 IALEKGKDDPQ
+229 IALEKEKDDPQ
-240 LIFESMN
+240 LVFESMN

-265 ETEIEKQEGF
+265 ETEVEKQEGF
-275 YNKYWGAMEEE
+275 YNKYWRAMEEE

-300 YLTIKTREIPNVNK
+300 YLTIKTREIPNINK
-314 VYAALKDY
+314 VYVALKDY
-322 WQKEGIGIEDL
+322 RQKERIGIEDL
-333 LKDLQKYCGYFCQ
+333 LKDLQKYCRYFCQ
-346 IVFKKEADKDLN
+346 IIFKKEADKDLN
-358 KALGFLVDLEMDVI
+358 KALGFLVGLEMDVI

-389 KADFI
+389 KDDFRCS
-394 PIIALIE
+394 IALIE

-420 FPSFTRY
+420 FPSFTKH
-427 IQKDEYFKSLKAHFG
+427 IQKNEYFESLEAHFG
-442 YLTEQQRFPNND
+442 SLTEKQRFPNND
-454 EFKDRFITIN
+454 EFKDCFITID
-464 FYKFQKNGYF
+464 FYRFKKNRYF
-474 FERLENFDTKEPVN
+474 FERLENFDRKERVY
-488 TKGLTVEHIMPQTLT
+488 THEYTIEHIMPQTLT
-503 EDTEDTEEWKRDL
+503 EEWERDL
-516 GENFQEIHDKY
+516 GENFQEIHNKY

-543 SNKSFQEKQGMEK
+543 SNKSFQEKRDMEK

-567 DLKDLES
+567 GLRDLES

-587 VDLALKIWT
+587 ADLALKIWT
-596 YPKLDAETLEKYKP
+596 YPNLNAETLEKYKP

-621 LSSYKFGSH
+621 LNSYKFGSH

-638 SKKIKALDE
+638 SKGIKALDE
-647 RITENFNQDY
+647 KILEKFNKMC
-657 ISYKFGKNFVD
+657 ISYKFDTNFVS
-668 IVVQSK
+668 IVP
-674 DLKLY
+674 LKNGGLNLY
-679 LNMKFNELQ
+679 LNMPFYELQ
-688 DEKNLARDM
+688 DEKNLAKKA
-697 TNKGH
+697 KGNYV
-702 LGNGNI
+702 NGNI